1 MLRPPIVLSILVG
14 LCLAALMGPAQA
26 SAETRCDTAEPIIF
40 AGLDWDSNRFHNAVA
55 RFILEEGY
63 GCRTD
68 VIPGSSLPM
77 LTALARGDV
86 HLYMEVWAE
95 NNKEV
100 WEGLLADGSVVE
112 LGVNF
117 PDAVQGFFV
126 PTYVVEGDPERG
138 IEPVAPDLKH
148 VDDLPR
154 YKHLFTD
161 PEAPDKGRFHNCI
174 LGWTCETINTSK
186 LKVYGLDAH
195 YTNFRPGT
203 GAALASAIAAAY
215 ARGEPIVTYY
225 WGPTWVLGKYDLTM
239 LDEPAYDP
247 AIWDELQGD
256 SPTRAT
262 AYPVIAIKKGASR
275 PFIEKAPVVAAFIR
289 NYRTTNAIVST
300 ALSYLEENEGS
311 TIDDAARAFLSANPE
326 LWTAWV
332 PADVAE
338 RVSAALVEASTRDD
352 GPALDIAGPI
362 NRFVEALVADYGG
375 WFDLAGVPL
384 LHLVSWS
391 EEGLLWLPWWLFIL
405 VCVGVGYAVQ
415 PGWRLPAVLAVSLG
429 SIVALGLWPL
439 AIQTLALMLI
449 SILVSLIIGLPLGVA
464 MARSDRLRTLMLPLL
479 DAMQTMPSF
488 VYLIPALML
497 FGLGKVPAL
506 FATVIYAI
514 IPLIRLTDLGIR
526 QVDAQV
532 REAAIAFGADRRQLL
547 VDVQLPLAL
556 PTIMAGI
563 NQTTMM
569 ALSMVVIASM
579 IGARGLGEQVLLGI
593 QKLDVGQGFTAG
605 LGIVALA
612 IALDRTTQAIG
623 RRLDRTA

>member
-1 MLRPPIVLSILVG
+1 MPRPSIA
-14 LCLAALMGPAQA
+14 AALIALGLATSLCPADA
-26 SAETRCDTAEPIIF
+26 TAETRCDTAEPIVF
-40 AGLDWDSNRFHNAVA
+40 AGLDWDSSRFHNAVS

-68 VIPGSSLPM
+68 LIPGSTVPM

-95 NNKEV
+95 NNKEL
-100 WEGLLADGSVVE
+100 WEGLVAEGAVVE
-112 LGVNF
+112 LGINF
-117 PDAVQGFFV
+117 PDAIQGFFV
-126 PTYVVEGDPERG
+126 PRYVMEGDPARG
-138 IEPVAPDLKH
+138 IPPRAPDLKH
-148 VDDLPR
+148 VDDLKR
-154 YKHLFTD
+154 YADLFAD
-161 PEAPDKGRFHNCI
+161 PEVPGKGRFYNCI
-174 LGWTCETINTSK
+174 LGWTCETLNTHK
-186 LKVYGLDAH
+186 LRIYGLDEL

-215 ARGEPIVTYY
+215 ARGEPILTYY
-225 WGPTWVLGKYDLTM
+225 WGPTWVLGKFDLVM
-239 LDEPAYDP
+239 LEEPAFDRH
-247 AIWDELQGD
+247 IWEALQGP

-262 AYPVIAIKKGASR
+262 AYPVIAIKKGAHR
-275 PFIEKAPVVAAFIR
+275 AFIEKAPVVAEFIR
-289 NYRTTNAIVST
+289 NYRTTNAIVSD
-300 ALSYLEENEGS
+300 ALLHLEENEGS
-311 TIDDAARAFLSANPE
+311 TIDDAARAFLTARPD
-326 LWTAWV
+326 LWRAWV

-338 RVSAALVEASTRDD
+338 RVAAALVEAEARDD
-352 GPALDIAGPI
+352 RPPIDIAGPI
-362 NRFVEALVADYGG
+362 NRFVEALVADYGA

-384 LHLVSWS
+384 LQLVSWS

-405 VCVGVGYAVQ
+405 LCVGLGHVVQ
-415 PGWRLPAVLAVSLG
+415 PGWRLPAVIAASLG

-464 MARSDRLRTLMLPLL
+464 MARSDRLRTGMLPLL

-506 FATVIYAI
+506 FATVIYAV

-623 RRLDRTA
+623 RRLDRSA

>member
-1 MLRPPIVLSILVG
+1 MSRLVCLAIALVLATAGHGWAQTTCDVEAPIV
-14 LCLAALMGPAQA
+14 
-26 SAETRCDTAEPIIF
+26 F
-40 AGLDWDSNRFHNAVA
+40 AGLDWDSSRFHNAVA
-55 RFILEEGY
+55 RFILEQGY

-68 VIPGSSLPM
+68 VIPGSTVPM

-100 WEGLLADGSVVE
+100 WEGLVAEGKTVE

-117 PDAVQGFFV
+117 PDAIQGFFV
-126 PTYVVEGDPERG
+126 PTYVIEGDAERG
-138 IEPVAPDLKH
+138 IEPVAPDLRR
-148 VDDLPR
+148 VDDLKR
-154 YKHLFTD
+154 YAHLFTD
-161 PEAPDKGRFHNCI
+161 PEVPDKGRFHNCI
-174 LGWTCETINTSK
+174 LGWTCETINTHK
-186 LKVYGLDAH
+186 LRIYGLDGH

-215 ARGEPIVTYY
+215 ARGEPIVSYY
-225 WGPTWVLGKYDLTM
+225 WGPTWVLGKYELTM
-239 LDEPAYDP
+239 LEEPPFDRR
-247 AIWDELQGD
+247 IWEDLQGE

-262 AYPVIAIKKGASR
+262 AYPIIAIKKGANAR
-275 PFIEKAPVVAAFIR
+275 FAARAPVVVDFVR
-289 NYRTTNAIVST
+289 RYRTTNAIISD
-300 ALSYLEENEGS
+300 ALLYLEENEGS
-311 TIDDAARAFLSANPE
+311 TIDEAARAFLEAHPDV
-326 LWTAWV
+326 WRGWV
-332 PADVAE
+332 PDDVAA
-338 RVSAALVEASTRDD
+338 RVTAALAEAAARDD
-352 GPALDIAGPI
+352 EPLLSIDGPI
-362 NRFVEALVADYGG
+362 NRFVEGLVADYGA
-375 WFDLAGVPL
+375 WFDAAGAPL
-384 LHLVSWS
+384 LHLIGWT
-391 EEGLLWLPWWLFIL
+391 EDGLLWLPWWLFIL
-405 VCVGVGYAVQ
+405 LVTGLGYAVQ
-415 PGWRLPAVLAVSLG
+415 PGLRLPAVIGVSL
-429 SIVALGLWPL
+429 SLIVALGLWPL

-449 SILVSLIIGLPLGVA
+449 SILVSLIIGLPLGIA

-547 VDVQLPLAL
+547 LDVQLPLAL

-563 NQTTMM
+563 NQTTML

-612 IALDRTTQAIG
+612 IALDRTSQAIG
-623 RRLDRTA
+623 RRLDRTT